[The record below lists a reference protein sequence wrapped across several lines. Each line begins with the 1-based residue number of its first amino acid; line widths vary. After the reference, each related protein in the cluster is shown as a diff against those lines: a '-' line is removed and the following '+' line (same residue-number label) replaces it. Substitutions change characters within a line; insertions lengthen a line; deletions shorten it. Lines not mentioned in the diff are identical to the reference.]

1 MAYAHFSGCGWIW
14 MDSEGNIQLM
24 GTRNFTRR
32 ESTLHSE
39 VEALRWAMENMLQHS
54 TCESFGTDCKDHLS
68 RGGYPIRPVIIS
80 NRSVQHTKEPLSSPS
95 FSSIL
100 FGEEAL
106 TVRAP
111 PCEQPTS
118 FLTEIPSKI
127 YPSPKSIYEILF
139 GNEALDVEGRSR
151 QASQPHFGAWASPL
165 IFRGPTVRQVP
176 MDALPDAGNSKLSIS
191 EEWPALTID
200 PSRNSRKQR
209 AYMSSPQAASLAD
222 SSTPAF
228 VLEYELRNI
237 SSEYH
242 GQRRCVPNALCL
254 MFLNKCYTQLKT
266 LLNKAV
272 KEIASSDARRLVSVT
287 SFPAG
292 NLPLDEVFASSLS
305 LFIHVPISSFVLD
318 EDFLHRTRGS

>member
-1 MAYAHFSGCGWIW
+1 M
-14 MDSEGNIQLM
+14 
-24 GTRNFTRR
+24 
-32 ESTLHSE
+32 
-39 VEALRWAMENMLQHS
+39 
-54 TCESFGTDCKDHLS
+54 
-68 RGGYPIRPVIIS
+68 
-80 NRSVQHTKEPLSSPS
+80 
-95 FSSIL
+95 

-127 YPSPKSIYEILF
+127 YLSPKSIYEILF

-176 MDALPDAGNSKLSIS
+176 MDALPDAGNSKLSMS

-228 VLEYELRNI
+228 VLEYELRDI
-237 SSEYH
+237 SSEYQ
-242 GQRRCVPNALCL
+242 GQRRCVPNALSVGHHSHL
-254 MFLNKCYTQLKT
+254 LK
-266 LLNKAV
+266 
-272 KEIASSDARRLVSVT
+272 R
-287 SFPAG
+287 
-292 NLPLDEVFASSLS
+292 
-305 LFIHVPISSFVLD
+305 
-318 EDFLHRTRGS
+318 